1 MRIAIVTDFYYPALG
16 GITEHV
22 DGQARELTALGHEV
36 TVVTGRLLQAPRWST
51 TPCTCPTPRSR
62 SSAWAPARLRPRWGN
77 GAETLHT
84 VGPRL
89 GRRLGAFFRERGFD
103 VVHVHAPYN
112 PQMTAWAIEN
122 TPEDA
127 LSVATFHSV
136 FPQTLGMDIE
146 AELIRP
152 AIERLDGRIC
162 VSEACIGSLT
172 PYFPYA
178 YDVIPNGIDADHFSP
193 DAEPVEELLGDHRNI
208 VFIGRFDP
216 RNGVDTMI
224 RAHQP
229 LFEERGAGCA

>member
-1 MRIAIVTDFYYPALG
+1 VRIAIVTDFYYPALG

-36 TVVTGRLLQAPRWST
+36 TVVTGRLLQ
-51 TPCTCPTPRSR
+51 TPRVVDDAMHVPDPTFEIVR
-62 SSAWAPARLRPRWGN
+62 MGTGIRLYVPRWGN

-127 LSVATFHSV
+127 LSVAVVTEPVPAQRLPGILGAQEVVRGELAWSDPSV
-136 FPQTLGMDIE
+136 HD
-146 AELIRP
+146 A
-152 AIERLDGRIC
+152 LDLCLSCKGC
-162 VSEACIGSLT
+162 ASDCPT
-172 PYFPYA
+172 
-178 YDVIPNGIDADHFSP
+178 GIDMATYK
-193 DAEPVEELLGDHRNI
+193 AEALYQRYRRRLR
-208 VFIGRFDP
+208 P
-216 RNGVDTMI
+216 R
-224 RAHQP
+224 RQP
-229 LFEERGAGCA
+229 RR

>member
-36 TVVTGRLLQAPRWST
+36 TVVTGRLLR
-51 TPCTCPTPRSR
+51 TPRVVDDAMHVPDPTFEIVR
-62 SSAWAPARLRPRWGN
+62 MGTGIRLYVPRWGN

-103 VVHVHAPYN
+103 VVHMHAPYN

-136 FPQTLGMDIE
+136 FP
-146 AELIRP
+146 
-152 AIERLDGRIC
+152 
-162 VSEACIGSLT
+162 
-172 PYFPYA
+172 
-178 YDVIPNGIDADHFSP
+178 P
-193 DAEPVEELLGDHRNI
+193 DAGHGHRGRADPPGDRAPGRQDLRQRGLHRLA
-208 VFIGRFDP
+208 RRP
-216 RNGVDTMI
+216 TSRT
-224 RAHQP
+224 P
-229 LFEERGAGCA
+229 TT